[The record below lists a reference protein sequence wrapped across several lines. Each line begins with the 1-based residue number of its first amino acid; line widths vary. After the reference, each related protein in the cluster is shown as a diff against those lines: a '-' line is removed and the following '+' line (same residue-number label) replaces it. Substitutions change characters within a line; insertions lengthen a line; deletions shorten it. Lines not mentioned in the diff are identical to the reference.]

1 MIENAG
7 WPADIPVALWAKLD
21 NKNKD
26 GADRPTS
33 SHPLLCH
40 MLDVAVVT
48 HLLWQE
54 VLPYTTKRWVAAAL
68 GMDERAAGLWIS
80 FCGGAH
86 DIGKASSPF
95 QFREE
100 TPPGLLQA
108 LTRAGLV
115 APQRI
120 DKTPHGVVT
129 TAVLWEV
136 LPEEY
141 GLSRRAADVLGT
153 AVGGHHGVFPVRCA
167 AKNLGVAALGGP
179 AWARAR
185 RAALTQLADLL
196 GLPRDAPPR
205 CPDNALAMWLAGLV
219 SVADW
224 IGSDTTYFGYALPD
238 PAAPPPDLA
247 GYLAATR
254 GKAELAL
261 RRLGWSGWTPTGEA
275 ISFARLF
282 PNLAGP
288 APVQREVMTLAEGAS
303 GPMMAIVE
311 APMGE
316 GKTEAAMY
324 LADYW
329 TVTQGQRGCFFAL
342 PSQATS
348 NQMFG
353 RVRDFLAHRYPQ
365 DVVNVQLLH
374 GHAALSEEF
383 TLLRDNADRLFNP
396 RKIYD
401 DTPEDKMPE
410 ADRIAAVVA
419 AEWFTHRKRGLLAPF
434 GVGTVDQLLLGV
446 LRTRHVFVRLFAL
459 AGKTVIVDEVH
470 AYDTYMSQLLER
482 LLTWLGAL
490 GCSVVLLSATLP
502 ARKRV
507 ALLRAYLRGVDHAAE
522 PTSDHLAVAYP
533 RVTWATPPLPG
544 AAPVIYSRHVPA
556 SPRSSKTI
564 SLRMVPSD
572 PVALGQLLG
581 NELAEGGCVAVVCNT
596 VGRAQEVYVALK
608 AFFPDRD
615 GDGLPIELDLLHA
628 RYPFEQRDQRERR
641 ALLRFGKPDTGGGQI
656 TLARP
661 HCCILVTTQIVE
673 QSLDLDFDLMVTDLA
688 PIDLLLQRSGRLHR
702 HQRGDQRPPSFRQ
715 RIPLWVCL
723 PLEGEHGVPLFAQRD
738 RPVVYDSH
746 VLLRSWWELRRLLG
760 DGTAEEG
767 VLCVPDDV
775 EALIEAVYDQ
785 RPCPAAMLPA
795 WREAWAR
802 TLEAQHKEAAE
813 AKQEAKQRLLPIPDR
828 DGGLDWLVGMP
839 REEDAPDLHPAH
851 QALTRLAEPSVSL
864 VLLHG
869 SPKAPSLEAG
879 GAPFDP
885 ATAPTM
891 ALTKELLRCSVS
903 VSDRRLVG
911 PLLRATEATPPAWQR
926 SALLRHHRAVYLDDA
941 GDAQVAGWTLR
952 LDPELGLCVLP
963 GQSGATE
970 TEEEAL

>member
-1 MIENAG
+1 MLADND
-7 WPADIPVALWAKLD
+7 WPAGVPVALWAKLD
-21 NKNKD
+21 NKARE
-26 GADRPTS
+26 GSAAIS

-40 MLDVAVVT
+40 MVDVAVVT
-48 HLLWQE
+48 HQLWE
-54 VLPYTTKRWVAAAL
+54 AVLPGATKRRVAAAL

-86 DIGKASSPF
+86 DIGKACPPF
-95 QFREE
+95 QLRKE
-100 TPPGLLQA
+100 TPPA
-108 LTRAGLV
+108 LAAALVSAGLV
-115 APQRI
+115 APRSGANA
-120 DKTPHGVVT
+120 PHGVVT
-129 TAVLWEV
+129 TRVLWEA
-136 LPEEY
+136 LPRDF
-141 GLSRRAADVLGT
+141 GLSQEAADMLGT
-153 AVGGHHGVFPVRCA
+153 AVGGHHGVFPDRDTVT
-167 AKNLGVAALGGP
+167 KLGVSVLGNSTWAAV
-179 AWARAR
+179 RQ
-185 RAALTQLADLL
+185 ALLDSLASLL
-196 GLPRDAPPR
+196 DLPRDQSPLPL
-205 CPDNALAMWLAGLV
+205 DNAAGMWLAGLV

-224 IGSDTTYFGYALPD
+224 IGSNTDYFDYALPD

-247 GYLAATR
+247 DYLVEAHD
-254 GKAELAL
+254 KARSAL
-261 RRLGWSGWTPTGEA
+261 RRLGWSGWTPIGGVL
-275 ISFARLF
+275 SFHGLF
-282 PNLAGP
+282 PTLP
-288 APVQREVMTLAEGAS
+288 ELAPVQQAVVDLAGKDS
-303 GPMMAIVE
+303 GPVLAIVE

-329 TVTQGQRGCFFAL
+329 TMARGQRGCFFAL
-342 PSQATS
+342 PTQATS

-365 DVVNVQLLH
+365 DMVNLQLLH
-374 GHAALSEEF
+374 GHAALSQEF
-383 TLLRDNADRLFNP
+383 ALLRANADQLFTP
-396 RKIYD
+396 RGIYD
-401 DTPEDKMPE
+401 DTPEASKRPS
-410 ADRIAAVVA
+410 VVA
-419 AEWFTHRKRGLLAPF
+419 AEWFTYRKRGLLAPF

-502 ARKRV
+502 TGKRAV
-507 ALLRAYLRGVDHAAE
+507 LLEAYLRGVGRGGAPPEPAA
-522 PTSDHLAVAYP
+522 AYP
-533 RVTWATPPLPG
+533 RITWAAPAGPKTP
-544 AAPVIYSRHVPA
+544 AVFSRHVPA

-564 SLRMVPSD
+564 NLRVIPGD
-572 PVALGQLLG
+572 PVELGRLLG
-581 NELAEGGCVAVVCNT
+581 NELTEGGCAAVVCNT
-596 VGRAQEVYVALK
+596 VDRAQKVYVALK
-608 AFFPDRD
+608 EVFSDRD
-615 GDGLPIELDLLHA
+615 KDDLPTELDLLHA
-628 RYPFEQRDQRERR
+628 RYPFKERERR
-641 ALLRFGKPDTGGGQI
+641 EQRALWRFGKEGEQVTVDGQ
-656 TLARP
+656 TAVVERP
-661 HCCILVTTQIVE
+661 RRRVLVATQIIE

-702 HQRGDQRPPSFRQ
+702 HERGDQRPPGLRH
-715 RIPLWVCL
+715 RVPLWVCR
-723 PLEGEHGVPLFAQRD
+723 PLEDEHDVPLFARQTR
-738 RPVVYDSH
+738 RVVYDGH
-746 VLLRSWWELRRLLG
+746 VQLRSWWELRRLLG

-767 VLCVPDDV
+767 VLRVPDDV

-785 RPCPAAMLPA
+785 RPCPADMLPA

-869 SPKAPSLEAG
+869 SPKAPSLKRAG

-952 LDPELGLCVLP
+952 LDSDLGLCVLP
-963 GQSGATE
+963 GQSGATQ